1 MAQTAR
7 RRNWI
12 AMLLYALAIPAAYLH
27 PTISLGLILGVSLL
41 YFAPDA
47 VKRVA

>member
-1 MAQTAR
+1 MAIR
-7 RRNWI
+7 R
-12 AMLLYALAIPAAYLH
+12 AAI
-27 PTISLGLILGVSLL
+27 SFGLILGVSLL

>member
-1 MAQTAR
+1 
-7 RRNWI
+7 
-12 AMLLYALAIPAAYLH
+12 MLLYALAIPAAYLH
-27 PTISLGLILGVSLL
+27 PAISLALILGVSLL